1 MRARILKPC
10 TVVCGPDSIVEV
22 TQDQFLALG
31 DAAVEAEVS
40 SLDTTPK
47 KAASAKKATTT
58 KKG

>member
-1 MRARILKPC
+1 MKTC

-22 TQDQFLALG
+22 TRDQFLALG

-40 SLDTTPK
+40 TLDTKPK
-47 KAASAKKATTT
+47 KATPKKATTT